1 MQKQKRNKEKKNVK
15 KNKLKI
21 NISKLQK
28 FVKLEITAIIQENI
42 EVLCIAYVI

>member
-1 MQKQKRNKEKKNVK
+1 MQKKKTKKNQK
-15 KNKLKI
+15 KMLKI
-21 NISKLQK
+21 DISKLQK